1 MPALVV
7 FAFSYIALSIGR
19 VPGLRTDRLAAAI
32 IGATLMVAVGG
43 LRLSAAQAAIDGN
56 TLALLFGMMILSAAL
71 ELSGAFELVGWWV
84 AKRRPKPLTLLAGVC
99 ALTAVASAFFINDVV
114 CLAFTPVVLR
124 ITEELELDPRPHLLG
139 LATASNI
146 GSVATITGN
155 PQNILIGSLSG
166 IHYRDF
172 SAALAPVAAL
182 SLLANLAVLA
192 FVHRRTLAAPP
203 GDRPVRRQPSYYRR
217 WLYKAIV
224 ISTAVLAG
232 FIAGAPPALVALLGG
247 SAVLVTRAVHPKRVY
262 ARIDWG
268 LLALFVGLFV
278 ITAGVEGVGLG
289 EKLVHALHW
298 LDPGSV
304 PGLTALTAVASN
316 LLSNVPAVMVLKS
329 AVPHLPDPQRAWLV
343 LAMASTL
350 AGNVTLLGSLAT
362 MIVVEKA
369 KHRVKIGFFDFLKVG
384 LPSALISLA
393 IGVAWLTWVAR

>member
-1 MPALVV
+1 
-7 FAFSYIALSIGR
+7 
-19 VPGLRTDRLAAAI
+19 
-32 IGATLMVAVGG
+32 MVAVGG
-43 LRLSAAQAAIDGN
+43 LRLGAAQAAVDGP
-56 TLALLFGMMILSAAL
+56 TLALLFGMMVLSAAL
-71 ELSGAFELVGWWV
+71 ELSGAFGLAGWWV
-84 AKRRPKPLTLLAGVC
+84 GRRRPRPLTLLAGIC
-99 ALTAVASAFFINDVV
+99 AVSAVASAFFINDVV

-124 ITEELELDPRPHLLG
+124 ITEELELDPKPHLVG

-182 SLLANLAVLA
+182 SLLANLLVLWIV
-192 FVHRRTLAAPP
+192 FRRSLAAPATARAP
-203 GDRPVRRQPSYYRR
+203 AKRPSYYRR
-217 WLYKAIV
+217 WLYKAGL
-224 ISTAVLAG
+224 ISAAVLVA
-232 FIAGAPPALVALLGG
+232 FVAGAPPALVALLGA
-247 SAVLVTRAVHPKRVY
+247 SAVLITRAVHPRRVY

-278 ITAGVEGVGLG
+278 ITAGVERIGLG
-289 EKLVHALHW
+289 ERLVHALSW
-298 LDPGSV
+298 LEPSSV
-304 PGLTALTAVASN
+304 AGLTALTAVASN

-329 AVPHLPDPQRAWLV
+329 LVPHLPDPQRAWLV

-369 KHRVKIGFFDFLKVG
+369 KHRVRIGFFDFLRVG
-384 LPSALISLA
+384 LPSALISLL